1 MPYAIDLMMED
12 NMANTLKSL
21 TFTTMPQV
29 TVNPVIDRRNR
40 IIERLEEQKQL
51 LGNPKY
57 MRIVKERVNKD
68 GVKTIVEKQQKV
80 QPWWRAASNG
90 TYAFGIRAGKLIEFE
105 KGRTAV
111 TAPSL
116 DKLPAVIDTLIA
128 AVKAGELDAQLES
141 ASKSIGARKA
151 KKAA

>member
-1 MPYAIDLMMED
+1 MLWPLKPVMED

-21 TFTTMPQV
+21 TFTAMPAV
-29 TVNPVIDRRNR
+29 VVNPVIDRRTR
-40 IIERLEEQKQL
+40 IIARLEEQKTL
-51 LGNPKY
+51 LTNPKY
-57 MRIVKERVNKD
+57 TRVTEERVTKD

-105 KGRTAV
+105 KGKTAV
-111 TAPSL
+111 TVPSL